1 MFDYLFLGTGASVP
15 SRDRALPCVAVRRGA
30 DIILFDCG
38 EGSQRQLMVSRF
50 SFMKIRGI
58 FVTHLHGDHFYGLP
72 GLLQTMGMSGRT
84 DPLLVCG
91 PEGFSEAL
99 RSCLEVCEGEIG
111 YPLEM
116 RDVGP
121 GDRVGVAG
129 MTVEVFATEHGIA
142 SQGYVLRDGPAR
154 KIDTAKAEAV
164 LKANNVVFHTNDVT
178 AIEVDHKPGG
188 LAKVLRLLQDT
199 SVNVEYMYTLAVPC
213 GVNPVLIL
221 RFNEPQEVRAKL
233 RQNGVKLLDES
244 DLGMK

>member
-1 MFDYLFLGTGASVP
+1 MA
-15 SRDRALPCVAVRRGA
+15 
-30 DIILFDCG
+30 I
-38 EGSQRQLMVSRF
+38 RQLSIFLENR
-50 SFMKIRGI
+50 SGRLQAITAILAEAAIDIRGLSVADTSDFGI
-58 FVTHLHGDHFYGLP
+58 
-72 GLLQTMGMSGRT
+72 
-84 DPLLVCG
+84 
-91 PEGFSEAL
+91 L
-99 RSCLEVCEGEIG
+99 RIIV
-111 YPLEM
+111 
-116 RDVGP
+116 D
-121 GDRVGVAG
+121 
-129 MTVEVFATEHGIA
+129 
-142 SQGYVLRDGPAR
+142 
-154 KIDTAKAEAV
+154 DTAKAEAV

>member
-1 MFDYLFLGTGASVP
+1 MA
-15 SRDRALPCVAVRRGA
+15 
-30 DIILFDCG
+30 I
-38 EGSQRQLMVSRF
+38 RQLSIFLENR
-50 SFMKIRGI
+50 SGRLQAITGILAEASIDIRGLSVADTSDFGI
-58 FVTHLHGDHFYGLP
+58 
-72 GLLQTMGMSGRT
+72 
-84 DPLLVCG
+84 
-91 PEGFSEAL
+91 L
-99 RSCLEVCEGEIG
+99 RIIV
-111 YPLEM
+111 
-116 RDVGP
+116 D
-121 GDRVGVAG
+121 
-129 MTVEVFATEHGIA
+129 
-142 SQGYVLRDGPAR
+142 
-154 KIDTAKAEAV
+154 DTAKAEAV

>member
-1 MFDYLFLGTGASVP
+1 
-15 SRDRALPCVAVRRGA
+15 
-30 DIILFDCG
+30 
-38 EGSQRQLMVSRF
+38 
-50 SFMKIRGI
+50 
-58 FVTHLHGDHFYGLP
+58 
-72 GLLQTMGMSGRT
+72 MGMSGRT

-154 KIDTAKAEAV
+154 KIDTAKAESLGIKGDDFRRLENGEEVNGVRMEDICLPPVPGSSVAYTGDTKYLTSEESNAEAHNHSTAKQAAEVADEAGVGTLV
-164 LKANNVVFHTNDVT
+164 LIHVSNRYKDL
-178 AIEVDHKPGG
+178 K
-188 LAKVLRLLQDT
+188 
-199 SVNVEYMYTLAVPC
+199 
-213 GVNPVLIL
+213 PVLEEASAVFPNTVVP
-221 RFNEPQEVRAKL
+221 RDFEFYVT
-233 RQNGVKLLDES
+233 VKGGIRS
-244 DLGMK
+244 A

>member
-1 MFDYLFLGTGASVP
+1 MA
-15 SRDRALPCVAVRRGA
+15 
-30 DIILFDCG
+30 I
-38 EGSQRQLMVSRF
+38 RQLSIFLENR
-50 SFMKIRGI
+50 SGRLQAITAILAEASIDIRGLSVADTSDFGI
-58 FVTHLHGDHFYGLP
+58 
-72 GLLQTMGMSGRT
+72 
-84 DPLLVCG
+84 
-91 PEGFSEAL
+91 L
-99 RSCLEVCEGEIG
+99 RIIV
-111 YPLEM
+111 
-116 RDVGP
+116 D
-121 GDRVGVAG
+121 
-129 MTVEVFATEHGIA
+129 
-142 SQGYVLRDGPAR
+142 
-154 KIDTAKAEAV
+154 DTAKAEVV